1 MNQFKIALFLLS
13 VFTFT
18 QPLSASDDENFSL
31 DDEYIEDS
39 DGFETS
45 SDDET
50 TDSQLQ
56 IVFKDYINMRGNF
69 QSHWGF
75 TRSNYDSISNNWI
88 RDFFDNKFKIKYTI
102 NENGTARKE
111 SNYFKDIS
119 ENDLDLIEGI
129 LENKVIFYHWLNDK
143 IKESSYNSND
153 LNSIFLTKKISKSWK
168 KHLYINGLA
177 KHYLYNHRLLDLL
190 CKTIKDTFTDNI
202 EMNYCD
208 ERGNVKLCDLQET
221 NLSKVR
227 TILRQ
232 IEQDLK
238 NDNDLQKCF
247 EVKKH
252 PIKNCSK
259 SCLHT
264 YFKDIDAS
272 DLHRYYNLSLGRF
285 NLLEKV
291 FGVETIKK
299 LTDNIEFYTQE
310 IQEDVSEID
319 LDSLIADL
327 PKIVDFPKK
336 EKSSQKKK
344 SKNSSK
350 KRKGKK
356 TTTESKKTEK
366 NNSTDE
372 SNPAPSQ
379 ARLPNQSDF
388 QIILPNGELF
398 DCPQQHII
406 KEDQQEKKKK
416 KGFFEKIK
424 EKAHQG
430 IESAQETINLVQNA
444 AQFIQHPQEEMRVL
458 MQRIDGLLHH
468 QSSLQ
473 RLNAEMRGRLEYESQ
488 KLKETESAKAEIE
501 EKYIGLKEQLDHFE
515 SQKKEQ
521 ERKLRNLE
529 KATNDATSY
538 VQKLETLSS
547 NTLSEADA
555 LRAYAD
561 AISLQTHAI
570 IQHNHG
576 FAFLLN
582 QYQEAY
588 TMQSQYL
595 RQIDND
601 RRALLA
607 ENERLRNA
615 LAKKKE

>member
-18 QPLSASDDENFSL
+18 QPVSASDDENFSL

-75 TRSNYDSISNNWI
+75 TLSNYDSISNNWI

-102 NENGTARKE
+102 NDNGTARKE
-111 SNYFKDIS
+111 SNYFKDIP

-143 IKESSYNSND
+143 IKESSYNYND

-168 KHLYINGLA
+168 KHLYINGLV
-177 KHYLYNHRLLDLL
+177 KHYLYNRRLLDLL

-227 TILRQ
+227 TTLRQ

-238 NDNDLQKCF
+238 NNHDLQKCF
-247 EVKKH
+247 EIKKH

-259 SCLHT
+259 ACLHT

-299 LTDNIEFYTQE
+299 LTDDIEFYAQETQKE
-310 IQEDVSEID
+310 VSPIDV
-319 LDSLIADL
+319 DSLIA
-327 PKIVDFPKK
+327 DFPKK
-336 EKSSQKKK
+336 EKSTQKKK

-366 NNSTDE
+366 NNSTNE
-372 SNPAPSQ
+372 SNPIPPQTELPS
-379 ARLPNQSDF
+379 QSDF
-388 QIILPNGELF
+388 QIVLPNGELL
-398 DCPQQHII
+398 DCPQHHET
-406 KEDQQEKKKK
+406 EDDQKEKKKK
-416 KGFFEKIK
+416 KCFFDKIK

-430 IESAQETINLVQNA
+430 FESAQETISLVQNA
-444 AQFIQHPQEEMRVL
+444 SHFIQQPQEEMRVL
-458 MQRIDGLLHH
+458 MQRINGLLHH

-488 KLKETESAKAEIE
+488 KLKEAESAKAEIE
-501 EKYIGLKEQLDHFE
+501 EKYVEIKEQLDHFE

-521 ERKLRNLE
+521 ERTLRNLE
-529 KATNDATSY
+529 KASNDAISY
-538 VQKLETLSS
+538 VQKLEKLST

-561 AISLQTHAI
+561 ALSMQTHAI
-570 IQHNHG
+570 IQHNHE

-582 QYQEAY
+582 QYQGAY
-588 TMQSQYL
+588 AMQSQYL

-615 LAKKKE
+615 LVDKKE